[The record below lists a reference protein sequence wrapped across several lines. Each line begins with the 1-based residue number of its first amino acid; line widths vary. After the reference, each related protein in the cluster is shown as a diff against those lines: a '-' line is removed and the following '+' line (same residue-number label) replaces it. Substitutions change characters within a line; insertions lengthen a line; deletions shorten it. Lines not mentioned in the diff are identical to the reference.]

1 MNIKLPLT
9 ELKPLIPSL
18 RCPWEAF
25 IPTVSLRL
33 MLLIS
38 HFLATT
44 VQDLCEDCIVPSG
57 LQIRSI
63 QMPLTVSDTVS
74 IMCSTDLE
82 VTTIEWIRDGRT
94 VVNSSSQSL
103 TLPLNLV
110 SVDHH
115 NTQYTCRVSNLYG
128 YGKQEKTVDITVQS
142 KSLDVLHTVGVNL
155 SKHYI
160 IELNG
165 QFL

>member
-1 MNIKLPLT
+1 
-9 ELKPLIPSL
+9 
-18 RCPWEAF
+18 
-25 IPTVSLRL
+25 

-38 HFLATT
+38 HFLAIT

-82 VTTIEWIRDGRT
+82 VTTIEWIRDGIT
-94 VVNSSSQSL
+94 VATSNQSL
-103 TLPLNLV
+103 TLLLDPV
-110 SVDHH
+110 FVDHH

-128 YGKQEKTVDITVQS
+128 YGEQEKTIDITVQS
-142 KSLDVLHTVGVNL
+142 KSLDVRIL
-155 SKHYI
+155 
-160 IELNG
+160 
-165 QFL
+165 